1 MPVRSPDE
9 FIALES
15 RKGEK
20 FRVTF
25 SPARESY
32 LGARISRR
40 SPRDAEVELL
50 TAGDGDVYDGGAF
63 DGRKMMAKSRLKK
76 VATAIGAAV
85 GSADRKA
92 HQVVKAGGVAKK
104 ELAAISKQIDALKKQ
119 LMKTSKRMQKALS

>member
-1 MPVRSPDE
+1 MPVHSPDN
-9 FIALES
+9 FIGLES
-15 RKGEK
+15 RAGKK
-20 FRVTF
+20 FRVTH
-25 SPARESY
+25 SPEGESY
-32 LGARISRR
+32 IGARIWRG
-40 SPRDAEVELL
+40 SPRDAAVELL
-50 TAGDGDVYDGGAF
+50 TAGDGAVYDGGAF